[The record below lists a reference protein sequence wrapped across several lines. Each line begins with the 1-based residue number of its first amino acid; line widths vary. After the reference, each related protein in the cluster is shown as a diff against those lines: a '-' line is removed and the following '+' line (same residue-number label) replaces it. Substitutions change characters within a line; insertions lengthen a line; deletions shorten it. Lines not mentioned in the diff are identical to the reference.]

1 MAKNCFLIGGN
12 SMSLKGKKVIVFGGS
27 SGIGRSVAEE
37 VAQEGAHVIVVSR
50 SSEKLEQAVQSIKG
64 EVSIYTVDMTDEQ
77 AVNDFFAKVGTFDHL
92 VNTAA
97 QGPTGD
103 FLTLETS
110 EAKTMMES
118 KFWGQY
124 LTAKYGAPRMNEGGS
139 ITFTTGVLSR
149 RPMQGTS
156 ILSAVNGGLEGLTRA
171 LAFELK
177 PIRVNAVSPGI
188 VKTPLYDG
196 MDQANREQ
204 YFSETA
210 QALPVG
216 KIADPKDIAQAY
228 VYLMKNS
235 FSTGTVLHVDGGH
248 PFM

>member
-1 MAKNCFLIGGN
+1 
-12 SMSLKGKKVIVFGGS
+12 MSLKGKKVIVFGGS